1 MKKYGN
7 EFKVGLFVILCVAGL
22 VYLTLSTGKVGSK
35 DGYIVYVV
43 FDDVAGLQAKAP
55 VMLNGLEVGK
65 VEEVK
70 PCYDNNMTRIIL
82 KLRLNKDAKIRENP
96 VVAIKTLGLM
106 GEKFIQIAS
115 SRGENFVRAESTLEG
130 KPYVDLDALTSQGE
144 IIAKEISGLINNIN
158 GLTDEVKKL
167 SGNLN
172 LTLEDNKDEISRIL
186 GNLEITTKN
195 FEDFSADL
203 KAHPWKLLFKTKEKK
218 PAK

>member
-1 MKKYGN
+1 MKKFGN
-7 EFKVGLFVILCVAGL
+7 EFKVGLFAILCVAGL

-35 DGYIVYVV
+35 GGYSVYVI

-82 KLRLNKDAKIRENP
+82 KLKLNKDAKVRENP

-106 GEKFIQIAS
+106 GEKYIQISS
-115 SRGENFVRAESTLEG
+115 SRGDNFVSPDTMLEG
-130 KPYVDLDALTSQGE
+130 KPFIDMDALVGQADGIS
-144 IIAKEISGLINNIN
+144 KEISGLITNVN
-158 GLTDEVKKL
+158 GLTEEVKKL

-172 LTLEDNKDEISRIL
+172 LTLEDNKDEISRIIA
-186 GNLEITTKN
+186 NLEVTSKN

-218 PAK
+218 PKE

>member
-7 EFKVGLFVILCVAGL
+7 EFKVGLFVILCAAGL
-22 VYLTLSTGKVGSK
+22 VYLTLSTGKAGSK
-35 DGYIVYVV
+35 GGYSLYVV

-82 KLRLNKDAKIRENP
+82 KLRLNKDAKVRENP
-96 VVAIKTLGLM
+96 VVLIKTLGLM
-106 GEKFIQIAS
+106 GEKYIQIAS
-115 SRGENFVRAESTLEG
+115 SRGGNFVKAESTLEG
-130 KPYVDLDALTSQGE
+130 KPYIDMDALTSQADG
-144 IIAKEISGLINNIN
+144 ISKEISSLINNIN

-186 GNLEITTKN
+186 ENLEVTTKN
-195 FEDFSADL
+195 FEDFSGDL
-203 KAHPWKLLFKTKEKK
+203 KAHPWKLLFKAKEKK
-218 PAK
+218 PAE